1 MSDSVADSTTA
12 PGKPAGWDEL
22 VDRGNRLR
30 GPWRRMLGTLLGMGW
45 ATLSER
51 TAELDRACVEEG
63 AAALLAVP
71 NAGSWRCDPVPFLLT
86 ESEFNALAAGLAQRA
101 ELLELVLAD
110 LYGPRRLLE
119 EGHLPPALVYPSDS
133 YLRAL
138 RTVVSGAEET
148 QPSQTRHLQ
157 LYAADLVRGPDGA
170 WQVLADR
177 TGEPAGLAYV
187 LENRRLM
194 ARVLPELFKS
204 MEVSQVRPFF
214 DTWQDALQRLAP
226 EDAGNPGLAL
236 LTPGHTDSRWFE
248 HVVLARA
255 LGCTLVEA
263 GDLTVRDDALFVKTL
278 RGLQPIHVLLRRQ
291 SGASVDPL
299 ELTGGVAG
307 GIPGLLSAQR
317 QGAVQV
323 LNGPGAGYAE
333 APGLAAFLPVLSR
346 LLTGS
351 ELSLE
356 SVPTHWLGDPSSLRE
371 VEAALEKWQI
381 LPATDAGT
389 PALKPA
395 AMAADAVAAL
405 RSRLAEAPWKFA
417 AVAPPLPSFA
427 PCASQGETLEPRR
440 VVLRLFM
447 VFDGLAW
454 RALPGGIARVIEGD
468 LLAGRLP
475 QNALSKDVWVLLEDG
490 EDIYGPG
497 NLHVPALSIRRTA
510 GDMPSRVADNF
521 YWLGRYLERLE
532 NVARLSRTV
541 LTRIA
546 RGTMLPRDLPDME
559 ALIAC
564 MVDAGIVSE
573 ELSTGAG
580 YVQLAD
586 LILRA
591 LARDTGIIAR
601 LTGRVR
607 DLADT
612 LRDRLSGE
620 MHATIGQ
627 DLRRLKGNRLLL
639 RPGQRAVGIGLM
651 SDFAGQVLQFSANVS
666 GYAAENMVRG
676 GGRLF
681 LDLGR
686 RIERGQAVANQLAH
700 ALDQKPERMEAGLAL
715 ALELCDSAL
724 TYRSRYLSVVQA
736 APVVD
741 LVVADES
748 NPRALG
754 FQLVTARNTLA
765 ILAGREDAP
774 LAAALDS
781 AIAETRLIVSDL
793 VGAEDQAVVAAG
805 LAPRL
810 REIGGQ
816 VGAVSDAVMRQYFAL
831 LPVSFTDGVS

>member
-1 MSDSVADSTTA
+1 MADSTTA

-71 NAGSWRCDPVPFLLT
+71 NAGNWRCDPVPFLLT

-119 EGHLPPALVYPSDS
+119 DGRLPPALVYPSDS

-138 RTVVSGAEET
+138 RTVMTTSEET
-148 QPSQTRHLQ
+148 PPAQTRHLQ

-307 GIPGLLSAQR
+307 GVPGLLSAQR

-333 APGLAAFLPVLSR
+333 APGLAAFS
-346 LLTGS
+346 
-351 ELSLE
+351 
-356 SVPTHWLGDPSSLRE
+356 
-371 VEAALEKWQI
+371 AA
-381 LPATDAGT
+381 AFGC
-389 PALKPA
+389 
-395 AMAADAVAAL
+395 ADRRGAVAG
-405 RSRLAEAPWKFA
+405 K
-417 AVAPPLPSFA
+417 
-427 PCASQGETLEPRR
+427 
-440 VVLRLFM
+440 
-447 VFDGLAW
+447 
-454 RALPGGIARVIEGD
+454 RANA
-468 LLAGRLP
+468 LAGRSIL
-475 QNALSKDVWVLLEDG
+475 ATRGDG
-490 EDIYGPG
+490 RDRKMADP
-497 NLHVPALSIRRTA
+497 A
-510 GDMPSRVADNF
+510 GDRCGNCGAETGGDGSRCGGCPA
-521 YWLGRYLERLE
+521 WPHR
-532 NVARLSRTV
+532 
-541 LTRIA
+541 
-546 RGTMLPRDLPDME
+546 RGAVEIRGCR
-559 ALIAC
+559 AA
-564 MVDAGIVSE
+564 A
-573 ELSTGAG
+573 A
-580 YVQLAD
+580 QF
-586 LILRA
+586 RA
-591 LARDTGIIAR
+591 LRLAR
-601 LTGRVR
+601 
-607 DLADT
+607 
-612 LRDRLSGE
+612 
-620 MHATIGQ
+620 
-627 DLRRLKGNRLLL
+627 
-639 RPGQRAVGIGLM
+639 
-651 SDFAGQVLQFSANVS
+651 
-666 GYAAENMVRG
+666 
-676 GGRLF
+676 
-681 LDLGR
+681 
-686 RIERGQAVANQLAH
+686 
-700 ALDQKPERMEAGLAL
+700 
-715 ALELCDSAL
+715 
-724 TYRSRYLSVVQA
+724 
-736 APVVD
+736 
-741 LVVADES
+741 
-748 NPRALG
+748 
-754 FQLVTARNTLA
+754 
-765 ILAGREDAP
+765 
-774 LAAALDS
+774 
-781 AIAETRLIVSDL
+781 
-793 VGAEDQAVVAAG
+793 
-805 LAPRL
+805 
-810 REIGGQ
+810 
-816 VGAVSDAVMRQYFAL
+816 
-831 LPVSFTDGVS
+831 